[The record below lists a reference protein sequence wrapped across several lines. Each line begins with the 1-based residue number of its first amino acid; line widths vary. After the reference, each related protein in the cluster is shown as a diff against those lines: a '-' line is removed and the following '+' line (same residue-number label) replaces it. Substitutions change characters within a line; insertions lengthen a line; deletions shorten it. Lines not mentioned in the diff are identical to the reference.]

1 MTPQTIRRVIGSALL
16 AAAAALPAYAQDK
29 VVLTRKATVGD
40 TARFTNEARMV
51 LNAGGQKLA
60 VEATVVE
67 KKTVTAVGADGNI
80 TYTEQTESIQMSLN
94 GTPLP
99 PQARSVASTLTV
111 RRNRSLAALDA
122 GAETSDSV
130 RTFHASGIVFP
141 DTPVRVGDTWKRS
154 VKADDPQGARAGS
167 GEYKL
172 LAFEK
177 VGAIDTVKVSVKY
190 KEAAANGI
198 SATGMVWVE
207 IATGEDVK
215 SELELTNL
223 PAPQG
228 GLATA
233 SSRTSRLPSGGVA
246 YVPPGGSR

>member
-16 AAAAALPAYAQDK
+16 AAAAASTAHAQQK
-29 VVLTRKATVGD
+29 VVVTRKATVGD
-40 TARFTNEARMV
+40 TARFVNEARVV
-51 LNAGGQKLA
+51 LNSGGQKVTA
-60 VEATVVE
+60 EATVVE
-67 KKTVTAVGADGNI
+67 KRTVTAVGADGNI
-80 TYTEQTESIQMSLN
+80 TYTEQTESMSLN

-99 PQARSVASTLTV
+99 PQGRSVATTLTV
-111 RRNRSLAALDA
+111 RRNRSLAALAA

-141 DTPVRVGDTWKRS
+141 DTPVGVGDTWKRT

-177 VGAIDTVKVSVKY
+177 VGAIDTVKVSVRY
-190 KEAAANGI
+190 KEAASKGI

-207 IATGEDVK
+207 LATGEDVK
-215 SELELTNL
+215 SELELKNL

-233 SSRTSRLPSGGVA
+233 SSRTLRLPSGGVA
-246 YVPPGGSR
+246 YVQPGGSR